1 MNLDSDN
8 SRVII
13 EATCKVNG
21 PTGVEMEALT
31 AVSVSA
37 LTIYDMCKAV
47 DKEMIIGDISLLEK
61 QGGRS
66 GHYKKVV

>member
-1 MNLDSDN
+1 
-8 SRVII
+8 
-13 EATCKVNG
+13 
-21 PTGVEMEALT
+21 
-31 AVSVSA
+31 
-37 LTIYDMCKAV
+37 MCKAV